1 METKG
6 DYIRRKCLERLNTNP
21 NLGVLEFQDGIFVG
35 MEYNEANKY
44 SEEDM
49 LTASRYGYNYHKS
62 TQFPEQ
68 EFEDGCIRNTQQWL
82 TTFKK

>member
-35 MEYNEANKY
+35 MEYNETNKY

-49 LTASRYGYNYHKS
+49 LLAFIAGVDKESYGGVSFYMW
-62 TQFPEQ
+62 FEQ
-68 EFEDGCIRNTQQWL
+68 
-82 TTFKK
+82 FKKNKL

>member
-44 SEEDM
+44 SEEEVFNI
-49 LTASRYGYNYHKS
+49 LLNYQKNYPNANNETGLKH
-62 TQFPEQ
+62 
-68 EFEDGCIRNTQQWL
+68 W
-82 TTFKK
+82 FKHVKK